1 VTEHQFFSTDEYHL
15 FEECV
20 HCGICLAA
28 CPTYT
33 VASKEADSPRGRLLL
48 MAYLDRD
55 LNPDSGGAIP
65 HLDLCLGCLACQTVC
80 PSGVRYGKLLDLTR
94 NYQRREIKSLSLL
107 QRVLL
112 RWFTEVHLL
121 KRLTAFVRLVQRTR
135 LDRLVRSLHLLP
147 SALRFQL
154 AGFPLIPK
162 RPFTHNQARHLVAA
176 APDGQRRG
184 VVALFTGCIMDYWY
198 ADVHAATMRV
208 LRWNGFDV
216 IIPEDQ
222 TCCGAL
228 HAHAGQ
234 EKQAEHL
241 LYLNLQVFRTIEAS
255 AVIVNS
261 AGCGAQLKK
270 ALGTDHDSP
279 PAVDVNEWLADH
291 LTNPPQTKL
300 TERTTFDAPCHLHHA
315 QDIHDAP
322 YYLLE
327 LACEQL
333 LPLPEADMCCG
344 SAGIYSLIHN
354 TMSRQVLSRKINN
367 IRSLDPA
374 LLVTANPGCHMQLQ
388 AGLREAGIDIPVY
401 YTIQVLDQAYQRDDN
416 YRRTFDLPDNYNRL

>member
-1 VTEHQFFSTDEYHL
+1 MEHQLFSTDEYRL
-15 FEECV
+15 FQECV

-33 VASKEADSPRGRLLL
+33 VNSKEADSPRGRLLL
-48 MAYLDRD
+48 MAHLDSD
-55 LNPDSGGAIP
+55 LKPDSNGALP

-80 PSGVRYGKLLDLTR
+80 PSGVRYGQLLELTR
-94 NYQRREIKSLSLL
+94 GYQRREIKPLPWL
-107 QRVLL
+107 QRALL
-112 RWFTEVHLL
+112 KWFTEVRRL
-121 KRLTAFVRLVQRTR
+121 RILTAFVRLVQKTR
-135 LDRLVRSLHLLP
+135 LDRLIRTLHLLP

-154 AGFPLIPK
+154 AGLPRIPK
-162 RPFTHNQARHLVAA
+162 RPFSPDHARYLAAA

-228 HAHAGQ
+228 HAHAGR
-234 EKQAEHL
+234 EAAAEHL
-241 LYLNLQVFRTIEAS
+241 LNLNLEVFRAVEAS

-270 ALGTDHDSP
+270 ALGPDNGTP
-279 PAVDVNEWLADH
+279 PAMDVNEWLADH
-291 LTNPPQTKL
+291 LTNPPQAKL
-300 TERTTFDAPCHLHHA
+300 TERTSFDAPCHLHHA

-333 LPLPEADMCCG
+333 VPLPEADICCG
-344 SAGIYSLIHN
+344 SAGVYSLIHN
-354 TMSRQVLSRKINN
+354 SMSRQVLSRKIKN
-367 IRSLDPA
+367 IRLSDPA

-388 AGLREAGIDIPVY
+388 AGLCEAGIDIPVY
-401 YTIQVLDQAYQRDDN
+401 YTIQVLDHAYHLDDN
-416 YRRTFDLPDNYNRL
+416 YRRTFNLPDNYSQL